1 LRKVQIKERV
11 NTFKRE
17 EGINYMPKVTGPTTP
32 AVVDHSM
39 MKGGMF
45 RESQESRYSS
55 TLQAEKELT
64 LPSAL
69 EKPTT
74 VKNKFNFKAP
84 RRINI

>member
-1 LRKVQIKERV
+1 M
-11 NTFKRE
+11 RE
-17 EGINYMPKVTGPTTP
+17 EGINFMPKVLDPTTP
-32 AVVDHSM
+32 TVVDHSM

-55 TLQAEKELT
+55 TQQHEKELT

-69 EKPTT
+69 EKPAAI
-74 VKNKFNFKAP
+74 KSKFNFKAP